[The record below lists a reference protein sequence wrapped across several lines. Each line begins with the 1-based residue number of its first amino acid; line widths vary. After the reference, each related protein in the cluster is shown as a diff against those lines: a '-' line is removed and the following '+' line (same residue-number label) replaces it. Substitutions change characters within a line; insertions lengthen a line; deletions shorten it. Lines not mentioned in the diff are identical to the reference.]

1 VSPKKKSEN
10 GTTSAR
16 QSVAIAWLRH
26 VRHFF
31 VIFLSGFFT
40 VVSGFKIL
48 FRQEMIKH
56 PLCDMMLKRNE
67 VLMLKEAI
75 SQDYFFEFFFDDLPV
90 WG

>member
-1 VSPKKKSEN
+1 
-10 GTTSAR
+10 
-16 QSVAIAWLRH
+16 
-26 VRHFF
+26 
-31 VIFLSGFFT
+31 
-40 VVSGFKIL
+40 
-48 FRQEMIKH
+48 MIKH